1 MFSKEESKKIREE
14 FWTGFG
20 KQSSRKWILY
30 DTRIKELQLKF
41 SFNNKEAKVSIDVSS
56 KDEIIRSYYF
66 EKLTSLKSILLNEYL
81 PEAVFEENLVLPE
94 GKIISSV
101 YVILKGVNINSKKD
115 WPVVASFF
123 QENMDLFERFFRE
136 YEDYIRD

>member
-1 MFSKEESKKIREE
+1 MFSKEESKKVREE

-20 KQSSRKWILY
+20 KQSTRKWILY

-41 SFNNKEAKVSIDVSS
+41 TFNNREARVSMEISS

-66 EKLTSLKSILLNEYL
+66 DKLISLKAILLSEYL
-81 PEAVFEENLVLPE
+81 PEAVFEENFVLPE
-94 GKIISSV
+94 NKVISSV
-101 YVILKGVNINSKKD
+101 YVVLNGVNINSKKD
-115 WPVVASFF
+115 WPVVSSFF
-123 QENMDLFERFFRE
+123 QEKMDLLERFFRE

>member
-1 MFSKEESKKIREE
+1 MFSKEESKKVREE

-20 KQSSRKWILY
+20 KQSTRKWILY

-41 SFNNKEAKVSIDVSS
+41 TFNNREAKVAMEISS

-66 EKLTSLKSILLNEYL
+66 DKLISLKAILLKEYL
-81 PEAVFEENLVLPE
+81 PEVVFEENFVLPE
-94 GKIISSV
+94 NKVISSV
-101 YVILKGVNINSKKD
+101 YVVLNGVNINSKKD
-115 WPVVASFF
+115 WPVVSSFF
-123 QENMDLFERFFRE
+123 KEKMDLLERFFRE